1 MGAGGGGSLG
11 GRGRRRASEPTTIEK
26 DVFRAF
32 FPPRSIG
39 WVSSRF
45 ERGKTTENG
54 FQSTPDERPPSGE
67 RNGHPPTCFIHG
79 ITGHAKIPALY
90 IRVLEGKRRS
100 LPSGRH
106 SRSITTLALRGGP
119 VMAPARDDDGT
130 PTPWWERKEA
140 ELRDRGASDASC
152 SISSSETVRALL
164 RQTRDFPREMGCN
177 RCFRRAEGWAP

>member
-11 GRGRRRASEPTTIEK
+11 GRGRRRASRRRSRRMC
-26 DVFRAF
+26 FGLF
-32 FPPRSIG
+32 FPPDRSG
-39 WVSSRF
+39 GSAAGLKG
-45 ERGKTTENG
+45 ERRLKTA
-54 FQSTPDERPPSGE
+54 FKVHPMSVLRPFE

-164 RQTRDFPREMGCN
+164 RHTRDFPREMVCI